1 MTATPFSPP
10 AASAAAAAAATSP
23 AAAQTGRGSYW
34 ITTFGCQMN
43 KADSERM
50 AGILEAMGYREA
62 PAELEADLVLYNTC
76 TIRDNAEQ
84 KVYSYLGRQAQRKRA
99 NPNLTLVVAGCVA
112 QQEGESLLRRVP
124 ELDLVMG
131 PQHANRLDVLLAQVE
146 QGQQV
151 VATEE
156 HHILEDITTARRDS
170 TICGWV
176 NVIYGCNERCTYC
189 VVPSVRGKEQ
199 SRLPEAIRLE
209 MEGLAA
215 QGFKEITLL
224 GQNIDAYGRDLPG
237 ITPEGRRT
245 HTLTDLLQAVHD
257 VEGIERI
264 RFATSHPRYFTER
277 LIDACAD
284 LPKVCE
290 HFHIPFQSG
299 DDDVLKAMARGY
311 TVDRYRRIVER
322 IRERMPE
329 ASISADVIVAFP
341 GETDAQYRR
350 TLELIEE
357 IGFDAVNTAAYSP
370 RPNTPAAD
378 WPDQLSED
386 VKVERLRE
394 INALVERKARERSA
408 RYAGRIEQILVEGAN
423 PKDPQQVMGRTRTN
437 RLTFFPAAKADGG
450 VWGVGDLVSVRIEE
464 VRAFSLSGT
473 ALA

>member
-1 MTATPFSPP
+1 MTATQL
-10 AASAAAAAAATSP
+10 SAPQST
-23 AAAQTGRGSYW
+23 TGRGSYW

-50 AGILEAMGYREA
+50 AGILESMGYSEA
-62 PAELEADLVLYNTC
+62 TAELEADLVLYNTC

-84 KVYSYLGRQAQRKRA
+84 KVYSYLGRQAQRKRI
-99 NPNLTLVVAGCVA
+99 NPKLTLVVAGCVA

-131 PQHANRLDVLLAQVE
+131 PQHANRLDVLLSQVE

-170 TICGWV
+170 SICGWV

-199 SRLPEAIRLE
+199 SRLPEAIKLE

-237 ITPEGRRT
+237 ITPEGRRQ
-245 HTLTDLLQAVHD
+245 HTLTDLLQFVHD

-290 HFHIPFQSG
+290 HFHVPFQSG

-311 TVDRYRRIVER
+311 TIDRYRRIIDR
-322 IRERMPE
+322 IRDRMPD

-350 TLELIEE
+350 TLDLIDE
-357 IGFDAVNTAAYSP
+357 IGFDQVNTAAYSP

-378 WPDQLSED
+378 WPNQLSEE
-386 VKVERLRE
+386 VKVQRLQE
-394 INALVERKARERSA
+394 INALVERKAKERSA
-408 RYAGRIEQILVEGAN
+408 RYAGRTEQVLVEGVN
-423 PKDPQQVMGRTRTN
+423 PKQADQVMGRTRTN
-437 RLTFFPAAKADGG
+437 RLTFFPAARASGG
-450 VWGVGDLVSVRIEE
+450 QWQAGDLVEVRIEE
-464 VRAFSLSGT
+464 VRAFSLSGI
-473 ALA
+473 ALS

>member
-1 MTATPFSPP
+1 MTVS
-10 AASAAAAAAATSP
+10 ASTSSQP
-23 AAAQTGRGSYW
+23 LSLERASSRGSYW
-34 ITTFGCQMN
+34 VTTFGCQMN

-50 AGILEAMGYREA
+50 AGILESMGYREA
-62 PAELEADLVLYNTC
+62 NAELEADLVLYNTC

-84 KVYSYLGRQAQRKRA
+84 KVYSYLGRQAQRKRT

-131 PQHANRLDVLLAQVE
+131 PQHANRLDVLLARVE

-170 TICGWV
+170 AICGWV

-199 SRLPEAIRLE
+199 SRLPEAIKLE

-237 ITPEGRRT
+237 ITAEGRRQ
-245 HTLTDLLQAVHD
+245 HTLTDLLQFVHD

-277 LIDACAD
+277 LIDACAE
-284 LPKVCE
+284 LPKLCE

-299 DDDVLKAMARGY
+299 DDTVLKAMARGY
-311 TVDRYRRIVER
+311 TVDRYRRIIDR
-322 IRERMPE
+322 IRQRMPD
-329 ASISADVIVAFP
+329 AAISADVIVAFP
-341 GETDAQYRR
+341 GETEAQYRR
-350 TLELIEE
+350 TLDLIEA
-357 IGFDAVNTAAYSP
+357 IGFDQVNTAAYSP

-378 WPDQLSED
+378 WPDQLPEA

-394 INALVERKARERSA
+394 INALVERVARARSA
-408 RYAGRIEQILVEGAN
+408 RYAGRTEQVLVEGAN
-423 PKDPQQVMGRTRTN
+423 PKDADQVMGRTRTN
-437 RLTFFPAAKADGG
+437 RLTFFPAARSDGRR
-450 VWGVGDLVSVRIEE
+450 WQPGDLVKVRIEA
-464 VRAFSLSGT
+464 VRSFSLSGT
-473 ALA
+473 PV

>member
-1 MTATPFSPP
+1 
-10 AASAAAAAAATSP
+10 
-23 AAAQTGRGSYW
+23 
-34 ITTFGCQMN
+34 
-43 KADSERM
+43 
-50 AGILEAMGYREA
+50 
-62 PAELEADLVLYNTC
+62 
-76 TIRDNAEQ
+76 
-84 KVYSYLGRQAQRKRA
+84 YSYLGRQAQRKRV

-199 SRLPEAIRLE
+199 SRLPEAIKLE

-237 ITPEGRRT
+237 ITPEGRRQ
-245 HTLTDLLQAVHD
+245 HTLTDLLQFVHD
-257 VEGIERI
+257 VEGLERI

-290 HFHIPFQSG
+290 HFHVPFQSG

-311 TVDRYRRIVER
+311 TVDRYRRIIDR
-322 IRERMPE
+322 IRERMPD

-350 TLELIEE
+350 TLDLIEE
-357 IGFDAVNTAAYSP
+357 IGFDQVNTAAYSP

-378 WPDQLSED
+378 WPDQLSEE

-408 RYAGRIEQILVEGAN
+408 RYAGRSEQVLVEGIN
-423 PKDPQQVMGRTRTN
+423 PKDATQVMGRTRTN
-437 RLTFFPAAKADGG
+437 RLTFFPAARADGSS
-450 VWGVGDLVSVRIEE
+450 WQAGDLVDVRIEE

-473 ALA
+473 ALN